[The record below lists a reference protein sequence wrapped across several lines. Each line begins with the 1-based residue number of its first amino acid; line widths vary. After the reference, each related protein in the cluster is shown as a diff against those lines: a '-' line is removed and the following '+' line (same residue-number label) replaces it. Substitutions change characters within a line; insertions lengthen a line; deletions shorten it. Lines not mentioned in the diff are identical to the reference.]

1 MKKIILIFVIIFHS
15 LLFISDCFSQWIV
28 QNSGVSVNLYDVKFL
43 NRYTGWAVGDG
54 GIIVKT
60 TNGGD
65 NWINVPNPSI
75 TGGGILSSLFIVD
88 SNILYVVGGHE
99 IILKSTNSGNTW
111 IEIRNGPY
119 GISTGFRG
127 VYFLNKDTGWFCGS
141 MRVLRTTDGGTTFD
155 STGIFWGSLADV
167 FFKDFM
173 TGLICGD
180 GVVFKSNDAGMN
192 WYNTNVPTGGWA
204 HQFRKIS
211 VINKQYVWIVG
222 NGNIVYKSTN
232 FADSW
237 DSIAYLPAYPPSVMY
252 CSYFSSINTGW
263 AGGSYGYLYKTIDG
277 GYSWTRQATGTD
289 QRFWGSIWFYNDSI
303 GWGVGGAGK
312 IMHTTTGGQSLVII
326 ENLNRQVVDDYK
338 LYQNFPNPFNTMTN
352 VKFQMSK
359 SGVVEIKV
367 FDLLG
372 REVKTLIN
380 EYKQPGTYQVSFNAE
395 GLTSGIYFYKM
406 TMGDFS
412 ETKKLVFA
420 K

>member
-1 MKKIILIFVIIFHS
+1 M
-15 LLFISDCFSQWIV
+15 
-28 QNSGVSVNLYDVKFL
+28 YDVKFL

-222 NGNIVYKSTN
+222 NGNIFYKSTN

-263 AGGSYGYLYKTIDG
+263 TGGSYGYLYKTIDG